1 MVTIKVLP
9 LLAAAWLIAA
19 GCNTSRSTSSSSGG
33 DATDLEAWQT
43 PANAA
48 DFDPNE
54 RSPYVAEEYNP
65 SKDRTHDLLHTA
77 LKVSFDWAKAR
88 MEGEA
93 TLRLAP
99 YFYPSSSVTLDAKGF
114 DLHEIA
120 LLGQDGTKTTL
131 THQYDNWKLTIALG
145 REFKRGEEFQLYIR
159 YTAKPNE
166 LPEGGSEA
174 ITGEKGLYFINPDG
188 SDPEKP
194 TQAWTQGET
203 EASSCWFPTFDQSN
217 ERTTQEMWI
226 TVADKYLTLSNGD
239 LRSQTKNDDGTRTD
253 YWVMDQPHAPYLFM
267 MAVGEFARVEDR
279 WRDKIVDYY
288 VGKDYEP
295 YARQIFGNTP
305 QMLEFYSNK
314 LGVTYPWSKY
324 SQVVV
329 EDFVSGA
336 MENTTAVIHY
346 DGLHQTDREL
356 LDGNNEDIIAHEAFH
371 HWFGDLVTCE
381 SWANLPLNES
391 FATYGEYLWFEH
403 KYGRENADMHL
414 DADLEIYLDEA
425 QGKQEPLIRFGYE
438 DKEDMFDS
446 HSYQKG
452 GRVLHMLRKLVGDE
466 AFFAG
471 LQKYLSDHAYTDVE
485 MHEFR
490 IAMEDVVGQDLSWFF
505 NQWFYAP
512 GHPDLVVDYSQQ
524 AGSGKWV
531 VTITQQQSEEATPV
545 YRIPLDIDIYVNG
558 KVQRKRVELD
568 RRRQEFVLD
577 VINPEWINVD
587 AEKMILGVITDNKPE
602 EWYENQLHT
611 GPLYLDRAQA
621 VAYFA
626 ERAGDDPE
634 ANAQLVKA
642 FDDPFWA
649 IQDMALDAYAMEEN
663 TSEAV
668 RSKLLDLT
676 KNHKKSDV
684 RVAAMRNLGGFEDP
698 QYLPVFEAALS
709 DSSWRMVANAIR
721 EISRLD
727 GARALD
733 IAAEYETSKNLNVTV
748 AMLGVYA
755 KHGGPDKNAVFRKKL
770 GEMSGWEQ
778 YLVMESYG
786 EYLARIGDHNTVLEG
801 CNALVEAAAASD
813 VWWMGQVAQAA
824 IAEIVTSY
832 EEQKEA
838 LTKADKDYAA
848 KTAALESGIKDL
860 ESILEE
866 MNSN

>member
-1 MVTIKVLP
+1 M
-9 LLAAAWLIAA
+9 A
-19 GCNTSRSTSSSSGG
+19 
-33 DATDLEAWQT
+33 DA
-43 PANAA
+43 
-48 DFDPNE
+48 
-54 RSPYVAEEYNP
+54 YNP

-77 LKVSFDWAKAR
+77 LRVSFDWAQSR
-88 MEGEA
+88 MNGEA
-93 TLRLAP
+93 TLKLTP

-120 LLGQDGTKTTL
+120 LLGEGGAKTSL
-131 THQYDNWKLTIALG
+131 QYQYDNWKLTIALD
-145 REFKRGEEFQLYIR
+145 REYKRGETYQLYIR

-174 ITGEKGLYFINPDG
+174 ITEEKGLYFINPDG
-188 SDPEKP
+188 ADPNKP
-194 TQAWTQGET
+194 TQVWTQGET
-203 EASSCWFPTFDQSN
+203 ESSSCWFPTFEQGN
-217 ERTTQEMWI
+217 ERTTQEMYI

-239 LRSQTKNDDGTRTD
+239 LRSQTKNEDGTRTD
-253 YWVMDQPHAPYLFM
+253 YWVMDKPHTPYLFM

-279 WRDKIVDYY
+279 WRDKVVDYY

-305 QMLEFYSNK
+305 EMLEFYSAK
-314 LGVTYPWSKY
+314 LGFVYPWSKY

-356 LDGNNEDIIAHEAFH
+356 LDGDNEDIIAHEVFH

-403 KYGRENADMHL
+403 KYGRERADLHL
-414 DADLEIYLDEA
+414 NDDLEIYLDESTA
-425 QGKQEPLIRFGYE
+425 KQEPLIRFGYD

-452 GRVLHMLRKLVGDE
+452 GRVLHMLRKLVGDD
-466 AFFAG
+466 AFFVG
-471 LQKYLSDHAYTDVE
+471 LQKYLNDHAYTDVE

-490 IAMEDVVGQDLSWFF
+490 MSMEDVVGQDLNWFF

-512 GHPDLVVDYSQQ
+512 GHPELVIDYSQQ

-531 VTITQQQSEEATPV
+531 VTISQVQSEEATPV
-545 YRIPLDIDIYVNG
+545 YRIPLDIDVYVNG
-558 KVQRKRVELD
+558 KVQRQRVELD
-568 RRRQEFVLD
+568 RRKQDFVLD

-602 EWYENQLHT
+602 EWYESQLER
-611 GPLYLDRAQA
+611 GPLFLDRAEA

-626 ERAGDDPE
+626 ELAGEDAE

-642 FDDPFWA
+642 FDDSFWA
-649 IQDMALDAYAMEEN
+649 IQEMALDAYSLESN
-663 TSEAV
+663 TPETIRA
-668 RSKLLDLT
+668 KLLDLT
-676 KNHKKSDV
+676 QNHKKSDV
-684 RVAAMRNLGGFEDP
+684 RVAAMRNLGGFEEF

-709 DSSWRMVANAIR
+709 DSSWRMVANAVR

-727 GARALD
+727 GDRALEL
-733 IAAEYETSKNLNVTV
+733 AAAYEKSENLNVTV

-755 KHGGPDKNAVFRKKL
+755 THGGPEKNGVFIEKL
-770 GEMSGWEQ
+770 NDFDGWEQ

-786 EYLARIGDHNTVLEG
+786 EFLARISDHGTVVEG
-801 CNALVEAAAASD
+801 CKALAAAAGSSEI
-813 VWWMGQVAQAA
+813 WWMSQVAQAA
-824 IAEIVTSY
+824 IAEVVSSY
-832 EEQKEA
+832 EQQKES
-838 LTKADKDYAA
+838 LTKEDKDFAA
-848 KTAALESGIKDL
+848 KTASLESGIKDL
-860 ESILEE
+860 ERILEE
-866 MNSN
+866 MSSN